1 MATPQDRDLPRP
13 PWRSKEQ
20 LLADDARKDA
30 QVFLHLDGWRGV
42 EPDAVFHP
50 DEEGDAIF
58 YSIQQALRAS
68 PAALAVRVQIH
79 ATADRDDVRRL
90 WDKLSAA
97 LETALDYLEQERRGD
112 APADP
117 SQAGRVTP

>member
-1 MATPQDRDLPRP
+1 MTTPLSPDIPRP

-20 LLADDARKDA
+20 LLADYALKDA
-30 QVFLHLDGWRGV
+30 QVFLQIDGWHGV
-42 EPDAVFHP
+42 EPDAVFTP
-50 DEEGDAIF
+50 DQEGDAIF
-58 YSIQQALRAS
+58 YGIQQALRAS
-68 PAALAVRVQIH
+68 PASLAVRVQVH

-112 APADP
+112 SAETP
-117 SQAGRVTP
+117 SEEGA